1 MKRRRDGDGSFNGG
15 SGLNPLARGASA
27 LPPGPPILT
36 ARRRAV
42 EGDAP
47 ANRQPVPALGHPE
60 IYNAIE
66 LSCRRNGWGIAIDES
81 NRLDFV
87 PMVKAEESK

>member
-1 MKRRRDGDGSFNGG
+1 MSKKNNNNEYIITFKGVLSIY
-15 SGLNPLARGASA
+15 
-27 LPPGPPILT
+27 LPEDT
-36 ARRRAV
+36 MT
-42 EGDAP
+42 
-47 ANRQPVPALGHPE
+47 E

-87 PMVKAEESK
+87 PMVRVEEDKQ

>member
-1 MKRRRDGDGSFNGG
+1 MSEKQTEEEHYRITLKGILGIY
-15 SGLNPLARGASA
+15 
-27 LPPGPPILT
+27 LPEAKMI
-36 ARRRAV
+36 
-42 EGDAP
+42 
-47 ANRQPVPALGHPE
+47 E

-87 PMVKAEESK
+87 PMVKVEETK

>member
-1 MKRRRDGDGSFNGG
+1 MSKKQTEEEQYRITLK
-15 SGLNPLARGASA
+15 GLLSIY
-27 LPPGPPILT
+27 LPEKTMI
-36 ARRRAV
+36 
-42 EGDAP
+42 
-47 ANRQPVPALGHPE
+47 E

-87 PMVKAEESK
+87 PMVKVEETE